1 MPDVETF
8 LNNFFIKPTNE
19 YEHEFQ
25 MYQILSTLIAILLD
39 RLGKSEVTR
48 DSSIHRLDEEKDVR
62 MLAEGILRN
71 LRLISMMLS
80 MI

>member
-1 MPDVETF
+1 
-8 LNNFFIKPTNE
+8 
-19 YEHEFQ
+19 

-62 MLAEGILRN
+62 MLAGGMLRN
-71 LRLISMMLS
+71 LRWISMMLS

>member
-1 MPDVETF
+1 
-8 LNNFFIKPTNE
+8 
-19 YEHEFQ
+19 

-62 MLAEGILRN
+62 MLAEGMLRN
-71 LRLISMMLS
+71 LRWTSMMLS

>member
-1 MPDVETF
+1 MPDVEIF
-8 LNNFFIKPTNE
+8 LNNFFTKPTNE